1 MIFIE
6 TTASVNDVLPRQHG
20 SKNPFMLF
28 FWYTDLYEIEG
39 GLIFDL
45 CAVVEKL
52 SDNYETISLKKSY
65 S

>member
-1 MIFIE
+1 MSYP
-6 TTASVNDVLPRQHG
+6 ASMGVKIL
-20 SKNPFMLF
+20 FMLF
-28 FWYTDLYEIEG
+28 FWYTDLYKIEG